1 MNPINT
7 VKRSLIKR
15 FFPFRAWIHELKDPA
30 VFRADLIAGLSVALV
45 LVPQSMAYAQLA
57 GLPPYYGLYASFLPV
72 MIASLMGSS
81 RQVHTGPVA
90 VVSLLTASALAPYA
104 MGDPAQYAAYAVMLA
119 LMVGIFQLSLGLL
132 QLGFFVDFLS
142 HPVVVGFT
150 TGAAI
155 IIATS
160 QLGKMFGVV
169 VERSEHHYETV
180 WRVLEQAWQHTHM
193 PTLAFG
199 IAALLLIILL
209 KKYAPKIPGVLAAV
223 AITTLASWLLR
234 FEENGGKVVGAI
246 PQGLPAFSFPDIDPD
261 VAIQVITS
269 AIAIG
274 LIGFTEAI
282 SVAKAIAAQT
292 RQRLDANQGLVGQGL
307 ANIAAS
313 LSQGYAVSGSFSR
326 SAINLSAG
334 AKTGFAA
341 IASGVVVMITLL
353 FLTPLLYHLPQPTL
367 AAVIILAVFNLIKFK
382 PIKYAW
388 KVQRHDAIV
397 AIITFALT
405 LILAPHLEKSILIG
419 VVLSMGLYMYRTMRP
434 RIAVLAM
441 QSDGSLG
448 DAETNIL
455 KICPKIAILR
465 FDGSLFFANTGY
477 FEEKVLERVASKPDL
492 KFIIIDAEGINEIDA
507 TGEEMLHQL
516 AVRLHSLGI
525 EFLFCRTKK
534 QVMDVFLRT
543 GFASEQWL
551 DHFCHTEQQ
560 AIQYAWER
568 IEHCQEESCPLS
580 REAVCPAHVSPH
592 PDSPPAGG
600 KG

>member
-1 MNPINT
+1 MNLLNVVSQRLT
-7 VKRSLIKR
+7 KR
-15 FFPFRAWIHELKDPA
+15 FTPFRGWIHELKDPK
-30 VFRADLIAGLSVALV
+30 VLKADLIAGLTVALV
-45 LVPQSMAYAQLA
+45 LIPQSMAYAQLA

-72 MIASLMGSS
+72 IIASLMGSS

-90 VVSLLTASALAPYA
+90 VVSLLTAAALAPFA
-104 MGDPAQYAAYAVMLA
+104 SGDPAQYAAYAVMLA
-119 LMVGIFQLSLGLL
+119 LMVGVFQLSLGLL

-150 TGAAI
+150 NGAAI

-160 QLGKMFGVV
+160 QLGKLFGVTA
-169 VERSEHHYETV
+169 ERAEHHYETV
-180 WRVLEQAWQHTHM
+180 WRIIEQAYHHTHM
-193 PTLAFG
+193 PTVAFSV
-199 IAALLLIILL
+199 AALAIMILL
-209 KKYAPKIPGVLAAV
+209 KKFAPKVPGVLVAVVVTTVAA
-223 AITTLASWLLR
+223 WLLNY
-234 FEENGGKVVGAI
+234 EQLGGKVVGTI
-246 PQGLPAFSFPDIDPD
+246 PQGLPAFSFPDIDFPI
-261 VAIQVITS
+261 ALQLLTS

-307 ANIAAS
+307 ANITSS
-313 LSQGYAVSGSFSR
+313 LFQGYAVSGSFSR
-326 SAINLSAG
+326 SAVNLSAG

-341 IASGVVVMITLL
+341 IASGLLVMVTLL

-388 KVQRHDAIV
+388 RVQKHDAIV
-397 AIITFALT
+397 AMITFILT
-405 LILAPHLEKSILIG
+405 LLWAPHLEMSILVG

-448 DAETNIL
+448 DAEANIL
-455 KICPKIAILR
+455 KTCPKITILR

-516 AVRLHSLGI
+516 AVRLHGLGI

-543 GFASEQWL
+543 GFASEAWL
-551 DHFCHTEQQ
+551 DHFTRTEQQ
-560 AIQYAWER
+560 AIDYAWSK
-568 IEHCQEESCPLS
+568 IDACEEEKCPLS
-580 REAVCPAHVSPH
+580 TQENCPACTMKP
-592 PDSPPAGG
+592 GN
-600 KG
+600 

>member
-1 MNPINT
+1 MNALNIIGRRL
-7 VKRSLIKR
+7 VKRAT
-15 FFPFRAWIHELKDPA
+15 PFTEWLPELKDSK
-30 VFRADLIAGLSVALV
+30 VLRADLIAGLSVALV

-57 GLPPYYGLYASFLPV
+57 GLPAYYGLYASFLPV
-72 MIASLMGSS
+72 MIASLFGSS

-104 MGDPAQYAAYAVMLA
+104 SGDPAQYAAYAIMLA

-142 HPVVVGFT
+142 HPVVIGFT
-150 TGAAI
+150 NGAAI

-160 QLGKMFGVV
+160 QLGKIFGVSA
-169 VERSEHHYETV
+169 ERAEHHYETV
-180 WRVLEQAWQHTHM
+180 WRVIEQAWYHTHM

-199 IAALLLIILL
+199 IGALALMIIL
-209 KKYAPKIPGVLAAV
+209 KKYTPRIPGVLAAV
-223 AITTLASWLLR
+223 AITTLVSWLIKY
-234 FEENGGKVVGAI
+234 EEMGGKVVGAI
-246 PQGLPAFSFPDIDPD
+246 PQGLPAFSFPDIDIE
-261 VAIQVITS
+261 VATQMIAS

-292 RQRLDANQGLVGQGL
+292 RQRLDANQGLIGQGL
-307 ANIAAS
+307 ANITSS
-313 LSQGYAVSGSFSR
+313 LFQGYAVSGSFSR
-326 SAINLSAG
+326 SAINLSSG

-341 IASGVVVMITLL
+341 VFSGFIVMLTLL

-388 KVQRHDAIV
+388 RVQKHDAIV
-397 AIITFALT
+397 SVITFVLT
-405 LILAPHLEKSILIG
+405 LALAPHLEQSILVG

-434 RIAVLAM
+434 RIAILSM
-441 QSDGSLG
+441 QPNGTLG
-448 DAETNIL
+448 DAQAHIL
-455 KICPKIAILR
+455 KTCPKISILR
-465 FDGSLFFANTGY
+465 FDGPLFFANTGY
-477 FEEKVLERVASKPDL
+477 FEEKVLERVAAKPDL

-516 AVRLHSLGI
+516 AMRLDNLQI

-543 GFASEQWL
+543 GFAGEAWL
-551 DHFCHTEQQ
+551 DHFLPTEDE
-560 AIQYAWER
+560 AIHYAWER
-568 IEHCQEESCPLS
+568 IDHCDQGHCPLS
-580 REAVCPAHVSPH
+580 MDDSCPASTGLKKLAPS
-592 PDSPPAGG
+592 DQ
-600 KG
+600 

>member
-1 MNPINT
+1 MNLVNT
-7 VKRSLIKR
+7 ISRRLVKR
-15 FFPFRAWIHELKDPA
+15 FFPFRDWIPELKDSKIL
-30 VFRADLIAGLSVALV
+30 RADAIAGLSVALV

-57 GLPPYYGLYASFLPV
+57 GLPAYYGLYASFLPV
-72 MIASLMGSS
+72 MIASLFGSS

-90 VVSLLTASALAPYA
+90 VVSLLTASALAPIA
-104 MGDPAQYAAYAVMLA
+104 SADPSQYATYAIMLA

-132 QLGFFVDFLS
+132 QMGFFVDFLS

-150 TGAAI
+150 NGAAI

-160 QLGKMFGVV
+160 QLGKLFGVTA
-169 VERSEHHYETV
+169 ERSEHHYETV
-180 WRVLEQAWQHTHM
+180 WHIIEAAIQHTHM
-193 PTLAFG
+193 PTLLFSIG
-199 IAALLLIILL
+199 ALALMILL
-209 KKYAPKIPGVLAAV
+209 KKFTPKVPAVLAAV
-223 AITTLASWLLR
+223 AITTIISWLIK
-234 FEENGGKVVGAI
+234 FEEIGGKVVGTI
-246 PQGLPAFSFPDIDPD
+246 PQGLPAFSFPEIDVD
-261 VAIQVITS
+261 VAVQLIS
-269 AIAIG
+269 AAIAIG

-307 ANIAAS
+307 ANITAS
-313 LSQGYAVSGSFSR
+313 LFQGYAVSGSFSR
-326 SAINLSAG
+326 SAINLSSG

-341 IASGVVVMITLL
+341 VISGFVVMLTLL
-353 FLTPLLYHLPQPTL
+353 FLTPLLYHLPEPTL

-388 KVQRHDAIV
+388 RVQKHDAIV
-397 AIITFALT
+397 SVVTFVLT
-405 LILAPHLEKSILIG
+405 LLWAPHLENSILFG

-448 DAETNIL
+448 DAQAHIL
-455 KICPKIAILR
+455 KTCPKISILR
-465 FDGSLFFANTGY
+465 FDGPLFFANTGY
-477 FEEKVLERVASKPDL
+477 FEEKVLERVASKPEL

-516 AVRLHSLGI
+516 AVRLNNLGI

-543 GFASEQWL
+543 GFAAEAWM
-551 DHFCHTEQQ
+551 DHFLHTEQQ
-560 AIQYAWER
+560 AIRYAWER
-568 IEHCQEESCPLS
+568 IEHCQEEKCPLS
-580 REAVCPAHVSPH
+580 VEENCPANTLKS
-592 PDSPPAGG
+592 
-600 KG
+600 

>member
-1 MNPINT
+1 MNLVNIVT
-7 VKRSLIKR
+7 RRLVKR
-15 FFPFRAWIHELKDPA
+15 FFPFRDWIRELKDPKIL
-30 VFRADLIAGLSVALV
+30 RADAIAGLSVALV

-57 GLPPYYGLYASFLPV
+57 ELPAYYGLYASFLPV
-72 MIASLMGSS
+72 MIASLFGSS

-104 MGDPAQYAAYAVMLA
+104 SADPAQYAAYAIMLA

-150 TGAAI
+150 NGAAI

-160 QLGKMFGVV
+160 QLGKLFGVTA
-169 VERSEHHYETV
+169 ERAEHHYETV
-180 WRVLEQAWQHTHM
+180 WHILQEAYYHFHT
-193 PTLAFG
+193 PTILFGVGALA
-199 IAALLLIILL
+199 LMILL
-209 KKYAPKIPGVLAAV
+209 KKYAPRIPAVLAAV
-223 AITTLASWLLR
+223 AITTLASWLIK
-234 FEENGGKVVGAI
+234 FEELGGKVVGAI
-246 PQGLPAFSFPDIDPD
+246 PQGLPAFSFPQIDFDI
-261 VAIQVITS
+261 AIQMAAS
-269 AIAIG
+269 AVAIG

-307 ANIAAS
+307 ANITAS
-313 LSQGYAVSGSFSR
+313 MFQGYAVSGSFSR
-326 SAINLSAG
+326 SAINLSSG

-341 IASGVVVMITLL
+341 VFSGFIVMLTLL

-388 KVQRHDAIV
+388 RVQKHDAIV
-397 AIITFALT
+397 AVVTFVLT
-405 LILAPHLEKSILIG
+405 LLWAPHLENSILFG

-448 DAETNIL
+448 DAQANIL
-455 KICPKIAILR
+455 QTCAKISMLR
-465 FDGSLFFANTGY
+465 FDGPLFFANTGY

-507 TGEEMLHQL
+507 TGEEMLHTL
-516 AVRLHSLGI
+516 AIRLNDLGI

-534 QVMDVFLRT
+534 QVMDIFLRT
-543 GFASEQWL
+543 GFASEAWM
-551 DHFCHTEQQ
+551 DHFLHTEEQ
-560 AIQYAWER
+560 AIKYAWER
-568 IEHCQEESCPLS
+568 ISDCKEDKCPLS
-580 REAVCPAHVSPH
+580 TEDNCPAQIIKS
-592 PDSPPAGG
+592 
-600 KG
+600 

>member
-1 MNPINT
+1 MN
-7 VKRSLIKR
+7 SLNVITQR
-15 FFPFRAWIHELKDPA
+15 LIQRILPFRAWLHELKDPA
-30 VFRADLIAGLSVALV
+30 VLRADLIAGISVALV

-72 MIASLMGSS
+72 MIASLFGSS

-90 VVSLLTASALAPYA
+90 VVSLLTASALAPLA
-104 MGDPAQYAAYAVMLA
+104 TDPANYAAYAIMLA
-119 LMVGIFQLSLGLL
+119 LMVGVFQLSLGLL

-150 TGAAI
+150 NGAAI

-160 QLGKMFGVV
+160 QLGKIFGVTA
-169 VERSEHHYETV
+169 ERAEHHYETV
-180 WRVLEQAWQHTHM
+180 LRVLEAAMQHTHM

-199 IAALLLIILL
+199 LAAIAIMLLL
-209 KKYAPKIPGVLAAV
+209 KKFAPKIPGVLAAV
-223 AITTLASWLLR
+223 AITTVASWLLK
-234 FEENGGKVVGAI
+234 FEQSGGKVVGTV
-246 PQGLPAFSFPDIDPD
+246 PQGLPALAFPDIDLEIASQLI
-261 VAIQVITS
+261 VS
-269 AIAIG
+269 AITIG

-292 RQRLDANQGLVGQGL
+292 RQRLDPNQGLVGQGL
-307 ANIAAS
+307 ANITAS
-313 LSQGYAVSGSFSR
+313 LFQGYAVSGSFSR

-341 IASGVVVMITLL
+341 IASGLVVMLTLL

-388 KVQRHDAIV
+388 QVQKHDAVV
-397 AIITFALT
+397 AVITFVLT
-405 LILAPHLEKSILIG
+405 LALAPHLEQSILVG
-419 VVLSMGLYMYRTMRP
+419 VILSMALYIYRTMRP
-434 RIAVLAM
+434 RIAILSMQKDGTLA
-441 QSDGSLG
+441 
-448 DAETNIL
+448 DAEANIL
-455 KICPKIAILR
+455 QTCPKMSIIR
-465 FDGSLFFANTGY
+465 FDGPLFFANTGY

-516 AVRLHSLGI
+516 AVRLNSLDI

-534 QVMDVFLRT
+534 QVMDIFLRT

-551 DHFCHTEQQ
+551 DHFLHTEHQ
-560 AIQYAWER
+560 AIHFALSKLER
-568 IEHCQEESCPLS
+568 CSETSECPLCTAAS
-580 REAVCPAHVSPH
+580 T
-592 PDSPPAGG
+592 
-600 KG
+600 K

>member
-1 MNPINT
+1 LNLLNVISQ
-7 VKRSLIKR
+7 RLIKR
-15 FFPFRAWIHELKDPA
+15 FTPFRVWIHELKDPN
-30 VFRADLIAGLSVALV
+30 VLKADLLAGLTVSLV
-45 LVPQSMAYAQLA
+45 LIPQSMAYAQLA

-90 VVSLLTASALAPYA
+90 VVSLLTAAALAPFA
-104 MGDPAQYAAYAVMLA
+104 SGDPAQYAAYAVMLA
-119 LMVGIFQLSLGLL
+119 LMVGVFQLSLGLL

-150 TGAAI
+150 NGAAI

-160 QLGKMFGVV
+160 QLGKLFGVTA
-169 VERSEHHYETV
+169 ERAEHHYETV
-180 WRVLEQAWQHTHM
+180 WRIIEQAYHHTHLL
-193 PTLAFG
+193 TVGFSVTALA
-199 IAALLLIILL
+199 IMMLL
-209 KKYAPKIPGVLAAV
+209 KKFTPKIPGVLTAV
-223 AITTLASWLLR
+223 VITTIASWLLNY
-234 FEENGGKVVGAI
+234 EQLGGAVVGTI
-246 PQGLPAFSFPDIDPD
+246 PQGLPAFSFPDIDLQI
-261 VAIQVITS
+261 AGQLLTN

-292 RQRLDANQGLVGQGL
+292 RQRLDANQGLIGQGL
-307 ANIAAS
+307 ANITSS
-313 LSQGYAVSGSFSR
+313 LFQGYAVSGSFSR
-326 SAINLSAG
+326 SAVNLSAG

-341 IASGVVVMITLL
+341 IASGLLVMITLL

-388 KVQRHDAIV
+388 RVQKHDAVV
-397 AIITFALT
+397 AMITFILT
-405 LILAPHLEKSILIG
+405 LLWAPHLEKSILVG
-419 VVLSMGLYMYRTMRP
+419 VILSMGLYMYRTMRP
-434 RIAVLAM
+434 RIVVLAM
-441 QSDGSLG
+441 QSDGTLA
-448 DAETNIL
+448 DAGSNIL
-455 KICPKIAILR
+455 KTCPKIAILR

-516 AVRLHSLGI
+516 ALRLHGLGI

-543 GFASEQWL
+543 GFASEAWL
-551 DHFCHTEQQ
+551 DHFYHTEQQ
-560 AIQYAWER
+560 AIDFAWSK
-568 IEHCQEESCPLS
+568 IEGCQEESCPLS
-580 REAVCPAHVSPH
+580 TQEGCPAC
-592 PDSPPAGG
+592 AM
-600 KG
+600 KN

>member
-1 MNPINT
+1 MNLLNVVSQRL
-7 VKRSLIKR
+7 VKR
-15 FFPFRAWIHELKDPA
+15 FMPFRGWIHELKDPQ
-30 VFRADLIAGLSVALV
+30 VLKADLIAGITVALV
-45 LVPQSMAYAQLA
+45 LIPQSMAYAQLA

-72 MIASLMGSS
+72 IIASLMGSS

-90 VVSLLTASALAPYA
+90 VVSLLTAAALAPFA
-104 MGDPAQYAAYAVMLA
+104 SGDPAQYAAYAVMLA
-119 LMVGIFQLSLGLL
+119 LMVGVFQLSLGLL

-150 TGAAI
+150 NGAAI

-160 QLGKMFGVV
+160 QLGKLFGVTA
-169 VERSEHHYETV
+169 ERAEHHYETV
-180 WRVLEQAWQHTHM
+180 WRIIEQAYHHTHM
-193 PTLAFG
+193 PTVAFSV
-199 IAALLLIILL
+199 AALAIMILL
-209 KKYAPKIPGVLAAV
+209 KKFAPKIPGVLTAV
-223 AITTLASWLLR
+223 VVTTIASWLLNY
-234 FEENGGKVVGAI
+234 EQIGGKVVGTI
-246 PQGLPAFSFPDIDPD
+246 PQGLPGFAFPDIDMQI
-261 VAIQVITS
+261 AAQLLTN

-307 ANIAAS
+307 ANITSS
-313 LSQGYAVSGSFSR
+313 LFQGYAVSGSFSR
-326 SAINLSAG
+326 SAVNLSAG

-341 IASGVVVMITLL
+341 IASGLLVMVTLL

-388 KVQRHDAIV
+388 RVQKHDAIV
-397 AIITFALT
+397 AMITFILT
-405 LILAPHLEKSILIG
+405 LLLAPHLELSILVG

-441 QSDGSLG
+441 QSDGSLA
-448 DAETNIL
+448 DAESNIL
-455 KICPKIAILR
+455 KTCPKITILR

-516 AVRLHSLGI
+516 ALRLHGLGI

-543 GFASEQWL
+543 GFASDAWL

-560 AIQYAWER
+560 AIDFAWSK
-568 IEHCQEESCPLS
+568 IDGCQEESCPLS
-580 REAVCPAHVSPH
+580 TQEGCPACTMKS
-592 PDSPPAGG
+592 
-600 KG
+600 

>member
-1 MNPINT
+1 MNLATII
-7 VKRSLIKR
+7 KRRLVKR
-15 FFPFRAWIHELKDPA
+15 FFPFREWIGELKDPS
-30 VFRADLIAGLSVALV
+30 VLRADAIAGLSVALV

-72 MIASLMGSS
+72 MIASLFGSS

-90 VVSLLTASALAPYA
+90 VVSLLTAAALSPYA
-104 MGDPAQYAAYAVMLA
+104 VGDPAQYATYAIMLA
-119 LMVGIFQLSLGLL
+119 LMVGVFQLSLGLL

-150 TGAAI
+150 NGAAI

-160 QLGKMFGVV
+160 QLGKIFGVT
-169 VERSEHHYETV
+169 VERMEHHYETV
-180 WRVLEQAWQHTHM
+180 WATIQAALNHTHF
-193 PTLAFG
+193 PSLAMG
-199 IAALLLIILL
+199 LAALAIMILL
-209 KKYAPKIPGVLAAV
+209 KRYAPKIPGVLAAV
-223 AITTLASWLLR
+223 VICTFASWLLKY
-234 FEENGGKVVGAI
+234 EQLGGSVVGSI
-246 PQGLPAFSFPDIDPD
+246 PKGLPGFAFPEID
-261 VAIQVITS
+261 ATIALAMITN

-292 RQRLDANQGLVGQGL
+292 RQRLDANQGLIGQGL
-307 ANIAAS
+307 ANITAS
-313 LSQGYAVSGSFSR
+313 LFQGYAVSGSFSR

-341 IASGVVVMITLL
+341 IASGLVVMITLL
-353 FLTPLLYHLPQPTL
+353 FFTPLLYHLPQATL

-388 KVQRHDAIV
+388 KVQKHDAIV
-397 AIITFALT
+397 SVITFVLT
-405 LILAPHLEKSILIG
+405 LLWAPHLEKSILFG
-419 VVLSMGLYMYRTMRP
+419 VVLSLILYMYRTMRP
-434 RIAVLAM
+434 RIAVLSM

-448 DAETNIL
+448 DAEANIL
-455 KICPKIAILR
+455 QTCEKISILR
-465 FDGSLFFANTGY
+465 FDGPLFFANTGY
-477 FEEKVLERVASKPDL
+477 FEEKVLERIASKPEL

-516 AVRLHSLGI
+516 ALRLHALGI

-543 GFASEQWL
+543 GFASEPWL
-551 DHFCHTEQQ
+551 ENFFHTEQQ
-560 AIQYAWER
+560 AINYAWNQIDDCQAER
-568 IEHCQEESCPLS
+568 CPLSNSESCP
-580 REAVCPAHVSPH
+580 AHKVSN
-592 PDSPPAGG
+592 
-600 KG
+600 